1 MRNDAVIVGV
11 GNTDRGD
18 DGVGIVVAGIAGS
31 LTGIA
36 VRTVND
42 PFDIV
47 DAWGFADLVIVI
59 DATKGA
65 SSPGAITVFDVG
77 SDTFPPAFPS
87 SSSHGLGL
95 ADAVALGKA
104 LGRLPNHLVVI
115 GVEGATFEGVGL
127 SSQVSDAVDAAVG
140 AVLEVMSHA

>member
-1 MRNDAVIVGV
+1 M
-11 GNTDRGD
+11 
-18 DGVGIVVAGIAGS
+18 
-31 LTGIA
+31 
-36 VRTVND
+36 
-42 PFDIV
+42 
-47 DAWGFADLVIVI
+47 
-59 DATKGA
+59 
-65 SSPGAITVFDVG
+65 FDVG

-127 SSQVSDAVDAAVG
+127 SPQVSDAVDAAVG